1 MTPQRP
7 YLLRAIYEW
16 IVDNEETPYILVNP
30 FSEGVSVPNSAIIDD
45 KVVLNISP
53 MAVKALDLGLE
64 AVVFSCRFSGVEHSV
79 YLPIRSILSIY
90 SRDSGRGFEFDDSE
104 YPVDEG
110 GSKEDREKP
119 KLELV

>member
-1 MTPQRP
+1 M
-7 YLLRAIYEW
+7 
-16 IVDNEETPYILVNP
+16 
-30 FSEGVSVPNSAIIDD
+30 SVPSSAIIDD

-53 MAVKALDLGLE
+53 MAVNALELGLE

-79 YLPIRSILSIY
+79 YLPIRSVISIY

-104 YPVDEG
+104 YPV
-110 GSKEDREKP
+110 KEETPAEERVKP